1 MHWNTS
7 FWSFFST
14 CEWKFMLFRFQT
26 CERRIIKNL
35 DYVGLYTW
43 QVLSENSVWPP
54 WYLAGIMG
62 TTSCSYFHL
71 TRVGVEK
78 TRWLVVIG
86 MAHRWFKKIR
96 FSQTTTLI
104 TLLRCIEAKK
114 CLWYSVNVPY
124 IRSIIIFFKSAV
136 RIQFISDCLSHS
148 LAFHLMF
155 LQQVS
160 SSESQISLGLASSEM
175 CDVMS
180 VQNSTKHEAH
190 LYLFSYIWQ
199 WKRCI
204 LLH

>member
-7 FWSFFST
+7 FWSFFSM

-78 TRWLVVIG
+78 TRWHDAIG
-86 MAHRWFKKIR
+86 TAHRLFKKIR
-96 FSQTTTLI
+96 FSQTTLI
-104 TLLRCIEAKK
+104 TLLRCMEAKK
-114 CLWYSVNVPY
+114 CLWYTVNLPY

-136 RIQFISDCLSHS
+136 QIQFISDCLSHS

-155 LQQVS
+155 LHLQVS
-160 SSESQISLGLASSEM
+160 SSKSQISLGLASSE
-175 CDVMS
+175 CV
-180 VQNSTKHEAH
+180 T
-190 LYLFSYIWQ
+190 
-199 WKRCI
+199 
-204 LLH
+204 